1 MMTTGTSMGLLR
13 MVNVRDVVT
22 PSGALA
28 LVVPGVQVVAPFV
41 DTRMLAE
48 YARERSIPAAG
59 YRVLPFLGLGMIAT
73 L

>member
-1 MMTTGTSMGLLR
+1 MR
-13 MVNVRDVVT
+13 MVKVREVVI

-41 DTRMLAE
+41 DARVLAE
-48 YARERSIPAAG
+48 YARERSILPPG
-59 YRVLPFLGLGMIAT
+59 YRVLPVVGLGRIAI

>member
-1 MMTTGTSMGLLR
+1 MTATGTGTGLAR

-41 DTRMLAE
+41 DARMLAQ
-48 YARERSIPAAG
+48 YARERGIPPAG
-59 YRVLPFLGLGMIAT
+59 YRVLPFFGLGMIAT

>member
-1 MMTTGTSMGLLR
+1 MMTTGTSTGLMR

-41 DTRMLAE
+41 DARVLAE
-48 YARERSIPAAG
+48 YARERSIPPPG